1 MGKTASDNTD
11 ISSNMTMTS
20 VDDGT
25 ELSHDLG
32 EESSHDAVE
41 SSHDTAAEES
51 SHDAVESSHDAA
63 AESSSHDA
71 AESSHDA
78 VESSHDSSHDLA
90 DDYENCKTDELKN
103 IRGVACSNKDI
114 YNTMCDLLK
123 AVDTDYA
130 LASGMFTAFFPTDA
144 AFAAIADVTN
154 TLSDE
159 QMATIVKFHIHE
171 GDSIAYEELECK
183 GLLDMANGKTSR
195 TKCDE
200 GKRYQNGPGN
210 HYLDTFPLI
219 IKNSSDI
226 VTCNGIVH
234 TIDAVMLPKISVPP
248 TSSSSSDTTTVGE
261 SASTDTSST
270 DEIDYMECPL
280 DKHGCYCCATEYE
293 YPGAGGAASCR
304 TDHKGR
310 YCCGAEDQCAE
321 EAVHPTTDTSHSD
334 DASSHSTLSSS
345 TTGASTSEE
354 DNESSSSSA
363 DTADT
368 DTASETSGLS
378 PNKVRDQEPW

>member
-20 VDDGT
+20 VDDVT
-25 ELSHDLG
+25 ESSHDLG
-32 EESSHDAVE
+32 
-41 SSHDTAAEES
+41 EES

-78 VESSHDSSHDLA
+78 AVESSHDSSHDLA
-90 DDYENCKTDELKN
+90 DDYENCKTDELKS

-130 LASGMFTAFFPTDA
+130 LASGMFTAFFPTDD
-144 AFAAIADVTN
+144 AFAAITDVTN

-159 QMATIVKFHIHE
+159 QIATIVKFHIHE
-171 GDSIAYEELECK
+171 GDSIAYEELESK

-210 HYLDTFPLI
+210 HESDTRRRIPFPMI

-226 VTCNGIVH
+226 VTCNGIIH
-234 TIDAVMLPKISVPP
+234 TIDAAMLPKLSMPKIA
-248 TSSSSSDTTTVGE
+248 SSASASASSDATTTGE
-261 SASTDTSST
+261 SASTDTSRT
-270 DEIDYMECPL
+270 DESDYMECPL
-280 DKHGCYCCATEYE
+280 DKHGCYCCATEYV

-321 EAVHPTTDTSHSD
+321 EAVHPTTSSSHSE
-334 DASSHSTLSSS
+334 DASSHSTVSSSS
-345 TTGASTSEE
+345 TTDASTSE
-354 DNESSSSSA
+354 DNNESSSS
-363 DTADT
+363 D
-368 DTASETSGLS
+368 
-378 PNKVRDQEPW
+378 

>member
-20 VDDGT
+20 VDDVT
-25 ELSHDLG
+25 ESSHDLG

-51 SHDAVESSHDAA
+51 SHDAVET
-63 AESSSHDA
+63 
-71 AESSHDA
+71 
-78 VESSHDSSHDLA
+78 SHDSSHDLA
-90 DDYENCKTDELKN
+90 YDYENCKTDELKN

-130 LASGMFTAFFPTDA
+130 LASGMFTAFFPTDD

-171 GDSIAYEELECK
+171 GDSIAYEELECT
-183 GLLDMANGKTSR
+183 GLLDMANGKATR
-195 TKCDE
+195 TKCDD

-210 HYLDTFPLI
+210 HKSDTFPMI

-234 TIDAVMLPKISVPP
+234 TIDAVMLPK
-248 TSSSSSDTTTVGE
+248 
-261 SASTDTSST
+261 
-270 DEIDYMECPL
+270 L
-280 DKHGCYCCATEYE
+280 
-293 YPGAGGAASCR
+293 
-304 TDHKGR
+304 
-310 YCCGAEDQCAE
+310 
-321 EAVHPTTDTSHSD
+321 
-334 DASSHSTLSSS
+334 
-345 TTGASTSEE
+345 TGVSTSE
-354 DNESSSSSA
+354 DTNKSSSSSA
-363 DTADT
+363 DTADS
-368 DTASETSGLS
+368 DTASDSSDLS
-378 PNKVRDQEPW
+378 PSKVFVIV

>member
-1 MGKTASDNTD
+1 MGDATE
-11 ISSNMTMTS
+11 SSN
-20 VDDGT
+20 
-25 ELSHDLG
+25 
-32 EESSHDAVE
+32 DAME
-41 SSHDTAAEES
+41 
-51 SHDAVESSHDAA
+51 
-63 AESSSHDA
+63 SSHDA
-71 AESSHDA
+71 AESSHD
-78 VESSHDSSHDLA
+78 SSHDIA

-130 LASGMFTAFFPTDA
+130 LASGMFTAFFPTDD

-159 QMATIVKFHIHE
+159 QIATIVKFHIHE

-195 TKCDE
+195 TKCEE

-234 TIDAVMLPKISVPP
+234 TIDAVMLPKLTGVS
-248 TSSSSSDTTTVGE
+248 TSEDTNKSSSSSDT
-261 SASTDTSST
+261 
-270 DEIDYMECPL
+270 
-280 DKHGCYCCATEYE
+280 
-293 YPGAGGAASCR
+293 
-304 TDHKGR
+304 
-310 YCCGAEDQCAE
+310 
-321 EAVHPTTDTSHSD
+321 
-334 DASSHSTLSSS
+334 
-345 TTGASTSEE
+345 SE
-354 DNESSSSSA
+354 
-363 DTADT
+363 
-368 DTASETSGLS
+368 LS
-378 PNKVRDQEPW
+378 PSKFSILA

>member
-20 VDDGT
+20 VDDVT
-25 ELSHDLG
+25 ESSHDLG

-90 DDYENCKTDELKN
+90 DDYENCKTDDLKN
-103 IRGVACSNKDI
+103 IRGVACSNKDL

-130 LASGMFTAFFPTDA
+130 LASGLFTAFFPTDD
-144 AFAAIADVTN
+144 AFAAIAAVTN

-171 GDSIAYEELECK
+171 GDSLTYEELACQ

-195 TKCDE
+195 TKCDD
-200 GKRYQNGPGN
+200 GRRYQNGPGN
-210 HYLDTFPLI
+210 HDSETFPMI
-219 IKNSSDI
+219 MKNSSDI

-234 TIDAVMLPKISVPP
+234 TLDAVMLPKLSGAASS
-248 TSSSSSDTTTVGE
+248 TSEANQSSSSSSSVDMAAD
-261 SASTDTSST
+261 SDDDSST
-270 DEIDYMECPL
+270 DMSNVTFSKRAPYW
-280 DKHGCYCCATEYE
+280 
-293 YPGAGGAASCR
+293 
-304 TDHKGR
+304 
-310 YCCGAEDQCAE
+310 
-321 EAVHPTTDTSHSD
+321 
-334 DASSHSTLSSS
+334 
-345 TTGASTSEE
+345 
-354 DNESSSSSA
+354 N
-363 DTADT
+363 
-368 DTASETSGLS
+368 
-378 PNKVRDQEPW
+378 